1 MLMSYL
7 KLIGTALA
15 ALTNIRSLE
24 LNLASFN
31 YVSILEHVT
40 LPRMYKF
47 ATSLPFT
54 PELISFLN
62 RHTAIRDLVLV
73 GDPRQLAQPL
83 QGTHPEGVGISA
95 LDHLLSGDVTI
106 APERGVLLDRTWR
119 MHPDVTAFVS
129 RSFYEQPRQRRE

>member
-24 LNLASFN
+24 RNLASVD

-47 ATSLPFT
+47 ATRLPFT

-73 GDPRQLAQPL
+73 PVNLTINSDLPPVPLADL
-83 QGTHPEGVGISA
+83 KHV
-95 LDHLLSGDVTI
+95 
-106 APERGVLLDRTWR
+106 RTVFEI
-119 MHPDVTAFVS
+119 MPT
-129 RSFYEQPRQRRE
+129 